1 MEILHEDEFKKKKSW
16 WKRNLMLNTK
26 NWFWVS
32 VSLLRSLMYSCSGL
46 VLCLR
51 HCRESKSNT
60 REKHSPKTCS
70 LRRPVVKCNNLSS
83 TKRVQQW
90 LEESLCII
98 IVYLDMFGKKKK
110 HSLEICWRWNKD
122 APKHP
127 YSCLVQIPWGRQ
139 NARELEEV
147 FMLCNFPLLQN
158 FTKQGHLSQKPVEK
172 RVFSSQ

>member
-1 MEILHEDEFKKKKSW
+1 
-16 WKRNLMLNTK
+16 MLNTK
-26 NWFWVS
+26 NWFWIS
-32 VSLLRSLMYSCSGL
+32 VPLLRSLIYSCSGL

-51 HCRESKSNT
+51 HCRESKSKT

-83 TKRVQQW
+83 TKRVQLW

-98 IVYLDMFGKKKK
+98 IVYLDRFGKKKNILLK
-110 HSLEICWRWNKD
+110 YVGDGTKMHLNIHIHVWFKFPEEDK
-122 APKHP
+122 
-127 YSCLVQIPWGRQ
+127 
-139 NARELEEV
+139 NAGELEEV